1 MSKKFSMKSF
11 ITNSCGLNGI
21 LEERE
26 KSEVK
31 GKKVDMTMVVAV
43 AVVHFLGRDLQK
55 TH

>member
-1 MSKKFSMKSF
+1 
-11 ITNSCGLNGI
+11 LNGI

-26 KSEVK
+26 KEKRSERK

-43 AVVHFLGRDLQK
+43 ALLHFLGKDLQK